1 MQVAI
6 ADPRL
11 RQNITWLQTVGAAE
25 PLEAQKRARHA
36 SLDITLLDTF
46 TGREAGDAAAT
57 GMRRNLKGFLQE
69 PDLKTR
75 AKVGEAVLN
84 DVRRKSM
91 IYWNNS
97 QR

>member
-36 SLDITLLDTF
+36 SLDITLLYTF

-57 GMRRNLKGFLQE
+57 G
-69 PDLKTR
+69 
-75 AKVGEAVLN
+75 
-84 DVRRKSM
+84 
-91 IYWNNS
+91 
-97 QR
+97 